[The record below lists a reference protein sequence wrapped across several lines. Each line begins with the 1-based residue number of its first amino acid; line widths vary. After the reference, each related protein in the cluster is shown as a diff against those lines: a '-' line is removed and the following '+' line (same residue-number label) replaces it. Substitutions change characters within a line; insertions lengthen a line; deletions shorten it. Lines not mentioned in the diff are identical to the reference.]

1 MSDSRFNGEVPHY
14 KDTSLLE
21 RCQEQVRDYDIY
33 SKYIEPR
40 DHTLSYI
47 AAAYL
52 TLAEKYDKLVESSN
66 SGVLQNG
73 R

>member
-14 KDTSLLE
+14 KDASLLE
-21 RCQEQVRDYDIY
+21 RCQEQIRDYDIY
-33 SKYIEPR
+33 SKYIEPK

-47 AAAYL
+47 SAAYL
-52 TLAEKYDKLVESSN
+52 TLAEKYDRLLAQLN
-66 SGVLQNG
+66 TGVSQNG